1 MNTKA
6 TIAVAMAGSII
17 CAGAALAAGAGDVSL
32 VTAAK
37 QGDRAAVQLLLNEHG
52 KHTVAGPDGTA
63 ALVWAATRN
72 DLAMADL
79 LLRAGANA
87 KAANELG
94 ATPLY
99 AAAAHPDPAMTEK
112 LLAAGADPNAP
123 LMSGE
128 TPLMEAARRGN
139 LATVRVLLSNHAN
152 PNVRESNGGQNALMW
167 AVSQRQSAVV
177 EELLKNGADVQS
189 GSKTGFTALMF
200 AAQQGDDDSARILL
214 RAGAKPNDAQPKTGL
229 TALMIASAMA
239 HTKAVEVLLDGG
251 ADPNL
256 ADANGYTSLHRVVR
270 DSDYGI
276 NLAAKDDI
284 LTVVQSLLKHGANP
298 NARLVQDKEKAA
310 EEIKNGNVQIEG
322 KRSAVTVDEII
333 LQGATPLFLAAEVNN
348 LDVIKT
354 LVAAGADPLIVSDRG
369 TTPLMMAAGA
379 GTDVQREREP
389 EERVHGGR
397 DRKVPGGAR
406 RRRQRR
412 GTVRMDGAACGRV
425 SGIERRHRILGQQ
438 GRKDRSEGRV
448 RTDGVEH
455 FSVGSHQGD
464 RGTPPADPAQIP
476 AGHSRTA
483 AQAWRQHARQDRGR
497 RNPPAERRLEPGESR
512 SLAAGGW

>member
-284 LTVVQSLLKHGANP
+284 LTVVKSLLKHGANP

-354 LVAAGADPLIVSDRG
+354 LVAAGADPLIASDRG

-389 EERVHGGR
+389 EERVTAVETAKFLVEHGADVNAVGQYGWTALHAAAYQGLN
-397 DRKVPGGAR
+397 DVIEFLVSKGAKIDQKDEFGQTALSISLSVLTKEIGAR
-406 RRRQRR
+406 R
-412 GTVRMDGAACGRV
+412 
-425 SGIERRHRILGQQ
+425 L
-438 GRKDRSEGRV
+438 
-448 RTDGVEH
+448 
-455 FSVGSHQGD
+455 
-464 RGTPPADPAQIP
+464 QIP
-476 AGHSRTA
+476 R
-483 AQAWRQHARQDRGR
+483 RYRQDT
-497 RNPPAERRLEPGESR
+497 AELLLKLGASTLDKTGVDVILQR
-512 SLAAGGW
+512 SGDLNLGNRAP